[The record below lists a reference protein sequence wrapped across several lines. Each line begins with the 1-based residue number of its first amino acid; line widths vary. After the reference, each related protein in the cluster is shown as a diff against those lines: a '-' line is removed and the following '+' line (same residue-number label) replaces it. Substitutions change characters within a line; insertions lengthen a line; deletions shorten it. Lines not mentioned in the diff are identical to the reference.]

1 MSWAR
6 QDTGFGPS
14 RWAAFQRWFD
24 ARFAARDTMASR
36 FQTDA
41 RLLEELPVPLSAYS
55 ALYVILALIAVT
67 LAWAMLGSVDR
78 IVVAQGRIATSAPV
92 IVMQPF
98 TTSRILKLHVKAG
111 DRVRK
116 GQLLITF
123 DPAFAQADQ
132 SSLAQKNAALT
143 AEVARMEAELA
154 GAKQF
159 EAGNDPE
166 RRVQAQLFLQRS
178 AQFAAEMQVRDSRLG
193 QVSAQLDASRRAAA
207 GLERELAMAQN
218 VVGIRRNLEAQQAGA
233 RLETMQAEKDEID
246 VDLKLKSAHADIVRL
261 EQQYAE
267 IAAERR
273 SWLDQWRAD
282 LNQKLVAGRQDLAA
296 AQEGL
301 SKAGK
306 MKDLTELRA
315 PADGVVLE
323 LAERSEGSV
332 MREAETLLTLV
343 PADAELTLEAN
354 IPSRDIGYVKVG
366 DMVRVKL
373 EAYPFQRFG
382 TLDGIVET
390 VSPDSV
396 VLKDGDNNVY
406 FHTRVRLT
414 GKTSVMA
421 AKGIRLRPGLV
432 ATAEIKSGR
441 RSVIS
446 YLSDPIL
453 KTGDESLREP

>member
-1 MSWAR
+1 MGAA
-6 QDTGFGPS
+6 
-14 RWAAFQRWFD
+14 RWAAFQRWLDGKFTVHD
-24 ARFAARDTMASR
+24 AMASH
-36 FQTDA
+36 FQADA
-41 RLLEELPVPLSAYS
+41 RLLEERPVPLPAYS
-55 ALYVILALIAVT
+55 ALYVILALIAVA
-67 LAWAMLGSVDR
+67 LGWAIFGTVDR
-78 IVVAQGRIATSAPV
+78 IVVAEGRIATSAPV

-98 TTSRILKLHVKAG
+98 TTSRILKLHVKPG
-111 DRVRK
+111 DRVQK

-123 DPAFAQADQ
+123 DPAFAQADE
-132 SSLAQKNAALT
+132 SSLVQKSAALN
-143 AEVARMEAELA
+143 AEVARMEAELS
-154 GAKQF
+154 GAKHF
-159 EAGNDPE
+159 DAGNDPE
-166 RRVQAQLFLQRS
+166 RRVQAQLFAQRS

-193 QVSAQLDASRRAAA
+193 EVSAQLDASRRAIA
-207 GLERELAMAQN
+207 GLQRELAMAHN

-233 RLETMQAEKDEID
+233 PLETMQAEKDEID
-246 VDLKLKSAHADIVRL
+246 VDLKLKSANADIARL

-273 SWLDQWRAD
+273 SWLDQWRAE
-282 LNQKLVAGRQDLAA
+282 LNQKLVASRQDLVA
-296 AQEGL
+296 AQESL
-301 SKAGK
+301 NKADK

-315 PADGVVLE
+315 PVDGVVLE

-343 PADAELTLEAN
+343 PANAELTLEAN

-366 DMVRVKL
+366 EAVRVKL

-382 TLDGIVET
+382 TLDGAVEI

-396 VLKDGDNNVY
+396 SLKEGDSNVY
-406 FHTRVRLT
+406 FHTRVRLNDKAST
-414 GKTSVMA
+414 LV

-441 RSVIS
+441 RTIIS